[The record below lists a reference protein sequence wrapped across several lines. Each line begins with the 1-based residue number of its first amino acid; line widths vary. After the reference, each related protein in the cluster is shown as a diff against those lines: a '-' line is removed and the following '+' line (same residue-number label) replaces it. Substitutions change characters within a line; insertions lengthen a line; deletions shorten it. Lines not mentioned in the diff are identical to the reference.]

1 MNRPCHG
8 FRRLF
13 NLDAL
18 QVEHTHRYLYFFCL
32 FVCFYLFCFVL
43 FFCLLALQHFN
54 VYFYHLLPVQGL
66 HLKQEYWTQFMD
78 FILAY
83 LASVFSHSEQSVIAK
98 NLRAH
103 FTQNLKNY
111 RDSAVRGDRQIELH
125 VTE

>member
-1 MNRPCHG
+1 M
-8 FRRLF
+8 LF
-13 NLDAL
+13 KLNIPI
-18 QVEHTHRYLYFFCL
+18 VTGYFFA
-32 FVCFYLFCFVL
+32 CFFA
-43 FFCLLALQHFN
+43 FFFFFLLACFCNIL
-54 VYFYHLLPVQGL
+54 YFYHLLRVLGL

-83 LASVFSHSEQSVIAK
+83 LASVFSHSEQSVIGK
-98 NLRAH
+98 NLRAR